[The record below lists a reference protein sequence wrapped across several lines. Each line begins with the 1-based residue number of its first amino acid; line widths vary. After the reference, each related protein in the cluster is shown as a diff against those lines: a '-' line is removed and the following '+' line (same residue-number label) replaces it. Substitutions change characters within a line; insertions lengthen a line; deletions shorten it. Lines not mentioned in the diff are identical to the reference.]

1 LLIKGSKPQVL
12 CRAMA
17 DWAALLP
24 DRNVNESLII
34 ALDDLR
40 STAGLVSTGRLNG
53 FAGDR
58 AGEWGT
64 RLC

>member
-1 LLIKGSKPQVL
+1 
-12 CRAMA
+12 MA

-40 STAGLVSTGRLNG
+40 SKAGLVSTGRLNG